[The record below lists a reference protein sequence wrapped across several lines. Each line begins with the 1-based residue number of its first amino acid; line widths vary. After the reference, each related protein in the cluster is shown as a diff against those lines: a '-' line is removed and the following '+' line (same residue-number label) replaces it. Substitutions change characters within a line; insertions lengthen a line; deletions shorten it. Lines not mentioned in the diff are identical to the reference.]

1 MTSPPSARPSRR
13 RRGADYGDT
22 AGTRDPTLATS
33 TTATLPLAHLLPVSA
48 GLSEAGRLSVAGHD
62 LAELARE
69 HGTPLYVYDHATLR
83 RQCRAFLEAF
93 RAEYPDTSAVYAAK
107 AYLNRPFARLIAAEG
122 YGFDAVSGGELAVMR
137 AAGVDMSTVYLHG
150 NNKSADELRLAVA
163 AGTGHVVIDNLD
175 EVALLDGVARE
186 LDARQPVLLRVS
198 PGVDAHTHEKTTTGI
213 LDSKFGVPIATGA
226 AEEAL
231 RAIAAARQL
240 ELRGLHMHLG
250 SPIFEPAPYERA
262 IEVVAAFWADVV
274 RDRLGLEVP
283 VLSVGGG
290 FAAGYAGEQEPPEP
304 AVYARAI
311 ASTLRRD
318 ADARGLPLPHLVIEP
333 GRALVARA
341 GVALYTVGA
350 RKEVPG
356 VRTYVSVDGGMGD
369 NIRPAMYGSK
379 YELLS
384 AERPLAAAEETVTI
398 AGRYCESGDILARD
412 VAVPRLRT
420 GEIVAMP
427 AAGAYQLAMS
437 SNYNLATRP
446 AVVLLAEGEA
456 RLLRRRESH
465 DDLMALDVDP

>member
-1 MTSPPSARPSRR
+1 M
-13 RRGADYGDT
+13 
-22 AGTRDPTLATS
+22 ATS
-33 TTATLPLAHLLPVSA
+33 TTATLPLARLLPVSA

-62 LAELARE
+62 LVELARK

-93 RAEYPDTSAVYAAK
+93 RAEYPDTNAVYAAK

-150 NNKSADELRLAVA
+150 NNKSADELRLAVEA
-163 AGTGHVVIDNLD
+163 ETGHVVIDNLD
-175 EVALLDGVARE
+175 EVALLDGVAGE
-186 LDARQPVLLRVS
+186 LGARQPVLLRVS

-231 RAIAAARQL
+231 RAIAAARRL

-250 SPIFEPAPYERA
+250 SPIFEVAPYERA

-304 AVYARAI
+304 ADYARAI
-311 ASTLRRD
+311 ASTLRRE
-318 ADARGLPLPHLVIEP
+318 AEPRGLLLPQLVIEP

-350 RKEVPG
+350 RKEIPG
-356 VRTYVSVDGGMGD
+356 VRSYVSVDGGMAD

-446 AVVLLAEGEA
+446 AVVLLADGEA

-465 DDLMALDVDP
+465 DDLMALDVDA